1 MVDHSIIRP
10 LRIIR
15 NLKIHIHGTPCI
27 TTFIVLK
34 TNVVDFNCSMLLG
47 KVWLRNAKVTHDWG
61 NNVITIQGNGIVR
74 TILVNRKLGI
84 KTKRPQVLVCYDLL
98 QRLTYEEDLI
108 FETKPKLLS
117 IGTITFLQEMVSP
130 LNVRI
135 SKIKSTKESNS
146 KQRMLNQIVI
156 EVVPS
161 TVKSKDI
168 CVKPKV
174 SLEDKVYFETYYHHS
189 QDDIQVDEIPLKKQ
203 V

>member
-1 MVDHSIIRP
+1 
-10 LRIIR
+10 
-15 NLKIHIHGTPCI
+15 
-27 TTFIVLK
+27 
-34 TNVVDFNCSMLLG
+34 MLLG
-47 KVWLRNAKVTHDWG
+47 KVWLRNAKVTHGWG

-117 IGTITFLQEMVSP
+117 IGTITFLQEMVSS

-135 SKIKSTKESNS
+135 SKIRNTKKSNS

-161 TVKSKDI
+161 IVKSKDI

-174 SLEDKVYFETYYHHS
+174 SLEDKVHFETYYHHS

>member
-1 MVDHSIIRP
+1 
-10 LRIIR
+10 
-15 NLKIHIHGTPCI
+15 
-27 TTFIVLK
+27 
-34 TNVVDFNCSMLLG
+34 MLLG